1 MYIYSNRG
9 AIEFFGPSPGRRLP
23 SPATA
28 SQVTASKMHP
38 LPAYFAG
45 HLYAFQTTTT
55 IQVEWLVFQWNINR
69 SITKYRLNTFRIHEE
84 KTELM
89 GDFSR
94 RNEL

>member
-1 MYIYSNRG
+1 MLPPYQEVWKMHIKNLEYGVLGMYIYSNRG

-55 IQVEWLVFQWNINR
+55 IQVEWL
-69 SITKYRLNTFRIHEE
+69 
-84 KTELM
+84 
-89 GDFSR
+89 G
-94 RNEL
+94 